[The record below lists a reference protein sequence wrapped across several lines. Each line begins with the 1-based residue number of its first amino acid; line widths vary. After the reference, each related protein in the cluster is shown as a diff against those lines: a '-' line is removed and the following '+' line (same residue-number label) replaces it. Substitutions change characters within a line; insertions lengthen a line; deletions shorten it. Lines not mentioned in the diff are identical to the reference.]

1 MNGWSW
7 NCVNLPHLPVVSV
20 CFHPPFPSWFTL
32 AVVTGTRLRVH
43 TLSRSTRA
51 NPEILIGALP
61 PSKTVVIKTVGCCV
75 YPTESLVYPKT
86 TPRITNGSYRDLSGW
101 RQEQLNPCEQSPLRL
116 WSARSTER
124 TKTDPTWRGRK
135 KQIVWGE
142 GGWPTVILESSLYAR
157 LYAALVS
164 TLLFS
169 GSPSWWD
176 LSSVAGNVKLSLFSP
191 VL

>member
-1 MNGWSW
+1 MGEAEIAWIFHIYQLSPS
-7 NCVNLPHLPVVSV
+7 VFTHL
-20 CFHPPFPSWFTL
+20 FPSWFAL
-32 AVVTGTRLRVH
+32 AVVTGTGLRVH

-61 PSKTVVIKTVGCCV
+61 PSKTVVIFGCCV

-86 TPRITNGSYRDLSGW
+86 TPRNTDGSHRALSGW
-101 RQEQLNPCEQSPLRL
+101 RQEQLNPCEQSPLWL
-116 WSARSTER
+116 WSARSTQR

-142 GGWPTVILESSLYAR
+142 GGWPTVILKSSLYAR
-157 LYAALVS
+157 LYAALVP